1 MFTSDDPRCQ
11 QLLELAD
18 LAAGNGLMDFQ
29 RPIWRDLVT
38 QLLGSIRDPSP
49 GAERRKDLRA
59 PLELEVDIVA
69 PDELASLATSSIG
82 AGGRP
87 RLASSVTNIS
97 PGLASRTFTCA
108 EGGTTSGRWVR
119 VCGQMGVSRIASCVG
134 RMMGPAALNEYAV
147 EPVGVATMRPS
158 AS

>member
-82 AGGRP
+82 AGGLSIKIAEVIPVGAQLDLSIKVAQRP
-87 RLASSVTNIS
+87 RPLLARGQVVWSR
-97 PGLASRTFTCA
+97 PGEL
-108 EGGTTSGRWVR
+108 
-119 VCGQMGVSRIASCVG
+119 
-134 RMMGPAALNEYAV
+134 
-147 EPVGVATMRPS
+147 GVAFVDLFQNDRELLEALAVKAVLSESPS
-158 AS
+158 